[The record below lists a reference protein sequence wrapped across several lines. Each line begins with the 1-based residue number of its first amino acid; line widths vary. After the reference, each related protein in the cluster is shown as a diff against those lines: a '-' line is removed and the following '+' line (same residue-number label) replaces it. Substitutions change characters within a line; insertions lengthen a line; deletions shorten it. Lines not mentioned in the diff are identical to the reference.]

1 MGSQPPPASSLN
13 PHSPDLHRPITNR
26 SDTTYTQMSMMSVP
40 PEGSILT
47 GKQEHCPWP
56 TAFCMPSQH

>member
-1 MGSQPPPASSLN
+1 MDPAPASAASFDPQGSALN
-13 PHSPDLHRPITNR
+13 RPFTNR

-47 GKQEHCPWP
+47 GKQEHC
-56 TAFCMPSQH
+56 